1 MANFDSPNRE
11 VCTVYESRTN
21 TPLQALDL
29 MNDVTFLEASRKLAE
44 RMMEQGGSSPANR
57 IDYGFELLLAR
68 APRSCRASGV
78 ARYFNNFDA
87 KYRADPK
94 AAESYLSYGEA
105 ERNKRL
111 NTADLAAYYDRRQSD
126 LQP

>member
-11 VCTVYESRTN
+11 VCTVYENRTN

-68 APRSCRASGV
+68 APRTAERQV
-78 ARYFNNFDA
+78 LLDTFNNFDA

-105 ERNKRL
+105 EAQQTSQYR
-111 NTADLAAYYDRRQSD
+111 
-126 LQP
+126 